1 MTVQRPDEAGTW
13 ISDAAAHL
21 EHGDEGVVL
30 ERLGPRLRSATRL
43 GVPIT
48 TDDPGIEINERAIR
62 QLLARAIDR
71 SCRRDV
77 AAIHI
82 TTDHGS
88 VRRIGVEMVARYGDQ
103 IGAMSE
109 QVRDAVRRRL
119 GSLRITVADCVDVTW
134 VDVQPVDPASP
145 ADQPRAIP
153 G

>member
-1 MTVQRPDEAGTW
+1 MTVQRPDEADTW

-21 EHGDEGVVL
+21 EHGDEGMVL

-43 GVPIT
+43 GVPIV
-48 TDDPGIEINERAIR
+48 TDEPGIEINARAIR

-88 VRRIGVEMVARYGDQ
+88 VRKIHVQMVARYGDR

-109 QVRDAVRRRL
+109 LVRDAVRSQL
-119 GSLRITVADCVDVTW
+119 GSLRIAVADCVDVTW
-134 VDVQPVDPASP
+134 VDVQPVDPLNP
-145 ADQPRAIP
+145 PDQPHSIP